1 MVPQAHL
8 HHADLPVQ
16 AEGFWVRMHTESGF
30 VAHRNE
36 VKGIG
41 ATTLLGG
48 GKRPI
53 VGPTGFDFAS
63 AVKP

>member
-1 MVPQAHL
+1 MY
-8 HHADLPVQ
+8 
-16 AEGFWVRMHTESGF
+16 TESGF
-30 VAHRNE
+30 VAYRNE
-36 VKGIG
+36 VTGIG

-63 AVKP
+63 ATKPAK